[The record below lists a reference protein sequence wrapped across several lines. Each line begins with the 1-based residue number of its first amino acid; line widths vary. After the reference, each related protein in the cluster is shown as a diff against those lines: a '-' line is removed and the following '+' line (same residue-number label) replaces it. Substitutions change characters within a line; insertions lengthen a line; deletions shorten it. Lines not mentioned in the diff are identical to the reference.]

1 MLDPCNL
8 LAMDMEYLAGAT
20 LAGIAIGAGE
30 PLMPASRSDPP
41 AARQILSAIA
51 VLLRQYRDS
60 EGVSAIAT
68 SIQEKIMT
76 IADELQATIEQMVQP
91 GKGILAADESQ
102 PTIAKRFAA
111 IKVESTEE
119 NHRAYR
125 SLLFTTPGIEDF
137 ISGVIQ
143 FEETLAQTSDDG
155 TLLPE
160 VLASR
165 GIVPGIKV
173 DKGKGPLA
181 LSPGD
186 LITYGLDG
194 LGERLQQYKSQG
206 ARFAKWREVY
216 QISEHNPTYLGL
228 SANAEMLARY
238 AAVCQEQGIVPIVE
252 PEVLIDGDHSMARC
266 AEVTEAVQ
274 KEIFHALHRHHV
286 VLEHIILK
294 PNMVLPGKAHPAK
307 SSADEIA
314 AATLR
319 VFRRTVPAAVPSI
332 NFLSGGLSPEQATA
346 NLNAMN
352 AGFSDAPWLLSFSYG
367 RALQQPVLQAW
378 QGKPG
383 NVASAQQALLKR
395 ARLNG
400 AAQRG
405 EYQASMENA
414 A

>member
-1 MLDPCNL
+1 M
-8 LAMDMEYLAGAT
+8 
-20 LAGIAIGAGE
+20 I
-30 PLMPASRSDPP
+30 
-41 AARQILSAIA
+41 
-51 VLLRQYRDS
+51 
-60 EGVSAIAT
+60 
-68 SIQEKIMT
+68 

-102 PTIAKRFAA
+102 PTIAKRFAP
-111 IKVESTEE
+111 IDVESTEE
-119 NHRAYR
+119 NRRAYR
-125 SLLFTTPGIEDF
+125 ALLFTSPGIEEY
-137 ISGVIQ
+137 ISGVIE
-143 FEETLAQTSDDG
+143 FEETLAQSGDDG
-155 TLLPE
+155 TPLPE
-160 VLASR
+160 VLARR

-194 LGERLQQYKSQG
+194 LTERLKLYKSRG

-216 QISEHNPTYLGL
+216 EIGNHNPSPLGIG
-228 SANAEMLARY
+228 ANAEMLARY
-238 AAVCQEQGIVPIVE
+238 AAVCQEQGVVPIVE

-286 VLEHIILK
+286 VLEHMILK
-294 PNMVLPGKAHPAK
+294 PNMVLPGKEYPVRA
-307 SSADEIA
+307 SAEEIA
-314 AATLR
+314 AATLQ

-332 NFLSGGLSPEQATA
+332 NFLSGGLSPEEATA

-352 AGFSDAPWLLSFSYG
+352 AGFPDAPWLLSFSYG
-367 RALQQPVLQAW
+367 RALQQTVLQTW
-378 QGKPG
+378 RGKAE
-383 NVASAQQALLKR
+383 NVAMAQQALLKR

-405 EYQASMENA
+405 EYQSSMEHA

>member
-1 MLDPCNL
+1 
-8 LAMDMEYLAGAT
+8 
-20 LAGIAIGAGE
+20 
-30 PLMPASRSDPP
+30 
-41 AARQILSAIA
+41 
-51 VLLRQYRDS
+51 
-60 EGVSAIAT
+60 
-68 SIQEKIMT
+68 MT
-76 IADELQATIEQMVQP
+76 IANELQSTIEQMVQP

-102 PTIAKRFAA
+102 PTIAKRFSA
-111 IKVESTEE
+111 IKIESTEE
-119 NHRAYR
+119 NRRTYRA
-125 SLLFTTPGIEDF
+125 LLFTAPGIENY

-143 FEETLAQTSDDG
+143 FEETLLQTSDDG
-155 TLLPE
+155 ILLPE
-160 VLASR
+160 VLARR
-165 GIVPGIKV
+165 GILPGIKV

-194 LGERLQQYKSQG
+194 LGERLQQYKIQG

-216 QISEHNPTYLGL
+216 QISEHNPTHLGI

-238 AAVCQEQGIVPIVE
+238 AAVCQERGIVPIVE
-252 PEVLIDGDHSMARC
+252 PEVLIDGDHSLARC

-286 VLEHIILK
+286 VLEHMILK
-294 PNMVLPGKAHPAK
+294 PNMVLPGKDHPLR
-307 SSADEIA
+307 SSTEEIA

-332 NFLSGGLSPEQATA
+332 NFLSGGLSPEQATD

-352 AGFSDAPWLLSFSYG
+352 AGSPDAPWLLSFSYG

-378 QGKPG
+378 QGKAG
-383 NVASAQQALLKR
+383 NVAPAQQALLKR

-405 EYQASMENA
+405 EYQEKMEKCGLSETS
-414 A
+414 